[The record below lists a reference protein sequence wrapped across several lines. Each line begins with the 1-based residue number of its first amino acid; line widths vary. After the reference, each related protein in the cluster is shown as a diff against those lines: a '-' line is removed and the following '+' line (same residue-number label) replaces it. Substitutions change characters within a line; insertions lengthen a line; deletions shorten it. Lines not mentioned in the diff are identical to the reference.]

1 MCFSLVIVDV
11 CFLLVIVDVFI
22 LASDLENNFHLKS
35 ESECL
40 MNFFHRVLASLYSR
54 VTFAL
59 A

>member
-1 MCFSLVIVDV
+1 MLFVS
-11 CFLLVIVDVFI
+11 IVDVFI
-22 LASDLENNFHLKS
+22 LTSDVENNFHLKS